1 MMLIDFV
8 IGLIF
13 LYYAVPFFLKLIV
26 SPEVLPYLT
35 MIVLGLI
42 FVAFWQTPEK
52 KKKNFS
58 I

>member
-1 MMLIDFV
+1 MMFIDV
-8 IGLIF
+8 AIGMIF

-26 SPEVLPYLT
+26 SPEVLPYIV

-42 FVAFWQTPEK
+42 CVAFWQTPEK